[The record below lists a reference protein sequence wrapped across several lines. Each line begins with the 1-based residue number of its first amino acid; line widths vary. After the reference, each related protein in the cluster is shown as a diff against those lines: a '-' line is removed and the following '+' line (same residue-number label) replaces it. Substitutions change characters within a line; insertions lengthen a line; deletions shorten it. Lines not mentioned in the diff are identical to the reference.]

1 MTAALKEYA
10 SQLVGQKKAKDC
22 ADRADRAKLR
32 VATERLAGI
41 FKGVGLILTERDP
54 DLTSVNHELG
64 RPVLFLQL
72 RASRNVFKHSDWAYY
87 AEKSFRIGFENRAG
101 DQVIIDNSG
110 IGRSNHNRAPDE
122 ALVKEIVED
131 FVQNGA
137 FRESGGFAKRAGKSL
152 MRLLARSPQYV

>member
-1 MTAALKEYA
+1 MTAALKECV

-64 RPVLFLQL
+64 RPVLSLRL
-72 RASRNVFKHSDWAYY
+72 RASRNVFNTQIGPTML
-87 AEKSFRIGFENRAG
+87 KSRSILVLRTERAT
-101 DQVIIDNSG
+101 
-110 IGRSNHNRAPDE
+110 R
-122 ALVKEIVED
+122 
-131 FVQNGA
+131 
-137 FRESGGFAKRAGKSL
+137 
-152 MRLLARSPQYV
+152 